1 MGDFVHGGVGCG
13 IKARAPNG
21 TCNPLVSEPFEEGNA
36 NLIEPLCQQ
45 LLEDFAREVPGKAP
59 LN

>member
-1 MGDFVHGGVGCG
+1 MGNIIHGGVGCG
-13 IKARAPNG
+13 IKARAANG
-21 TCNPLVSEPFEEGNA
+21 TCNPLVGESFEEGNA

-45 LLEDFAREVPGKAP
+45 LLGDFARKVSGKRP